1 MSPQLGDLNQKFWM
15 ELEQKV
21 QAWGRNS
28 QLRDV
33 LYVAKG
39 GTIRDDQVESK
50 EGPWRVVVP
59 KYIGWLSY

>member
-1 MSPQLGDLNQKFWM
+1 MVASSDRLFSAEANRQTFYYTNMSPQLGDLNQKFWM

-39 GTIRDDQVESK
+39 RDD
-50 EGPWRVVVP
+50 P
-59 KYIGWLSY
+59 